1 VSAVEGERDKQ
12 NGVGVT
18 GDEDVYELRVRKN
31 REGFDLISDGFRGG
45 PIWYSGPDAVRHA
58 VAFARYRSRRSAH
71 YATVRVLDTSGAV
84 IQTYKSDDDFRW

>member
-1 VSAVEGERDKQ
+1 MQGERDKQ
-12 NGVGVT
+12 NGLGVT
-18 GDEDVYELRVRKN
+18 GDDDVYELRARKN
-31 REGFDLISDGFRGG
+31 RDGFDLISDGFQGG

-71 YATVRVLDTSGAV
+71 YATVRVLDTTGAV